1 MEILKKELKQLEAKG
16 QLRGIPSIETK
27 FDNKICINGREY
39 INFASNDYLGI
50 STNISLKEEFFK
62 QDKSLMSSASARLLS
77 GTSKEYSDLEKTVA
91 TLYNKEAALIFNT
104 GYQCNLGVITA
115 LINKGDVVFLINS
128 ITQV

>member
-1 MEILKKELKQLEAKG
+1 MEILKEELKQLEAKG

-77 GTSKEYSDLEKTVA
+77 GTSKEYSDLEKIRIEKA
-91 TLYNKEAALIFNT
+91 EKRGSFKRKLLLIET
-104 GYQCNLGVITA
+104 
-115 LINKGDVVFLINS
+115 D
-128 ITQV
+128 